1 VERRKGPFPCFNL
14 AQTPRLLLH
23 PLSIYA
29 SIKNMTNL
37 MIKKINS
44 GLKFLLSDIHKRYH
58 LNLVSDTLFKHMQE
72 FVLRKGK
79 RIRPLLF
86 LLAYKGYSRRTRI
99 NEKKLFASSAAIE
112 LLHDFMLIHDDVI
125 DNSDVRRGKPTLHR
139 LFEKKIKINPK
150 EAIGAKLAIVAGDI
164 LYAVAI
170 EALLS
175 IDESPKRKEQALRQ
189 LVAAAAYT
197 GAGEF
202 LDVLSS
208 LRPLEKMTQKDVFLN
223 YTLKTA
229 RYTFECPLLMGA
241 TLAGADQKEIRKLSS
256 LGLAA
261 GQAFQLYD
269 DFLDLFGT
277 EKIIGKPILTDLNES
292 KKTLLVFKAYRR
304 LGKKQKKLLI
314 LLLNKK
320 NKKRSDLKV
329 FRDLIVQSG
338 SYQDCQSTLERL
350 QRKATRLI
358 SELKIRKRE
367 KDVLKNLITNISAS
381 MPSFKISS

>member
-1 VERRKGPFPCFNL
+1 
-14 AQTPRLLLH
+14 
-23 PLSIYA
+23 
-29 SIKNMTNL
+29 

-44 GLKFLLSDIHKRYH
+44 SLKILLKDIHKRYH

-79 RIRPLLF
+79 RVRPLLF
-86 LLAYKGYSRRTRI
+86 ILAYTGYSQRSRI
-99 NEKKLFASSAAIE
+99 NEEKLYSSSVAIE

-125 DNSDVRRGKPTLHR
+125 DNSDLRRGKPTLHR
-139 LFEKKIKINPK
+139 LFETKIKMEPTRANARGFFKAECPSGHNHPRLGRRDFRPRGINPK
-150 EAIGAKLAIVAGDI
+150 GTIGPKLAIIAGDI

-170 EALLS
+170 KALLS
-175 IDESPKRKEQALRQ
+175 IDEDPKRKEQALHQ

-202 LDVLSS
+202 LDVISS
-208 LRPLEKMTQKDVFLN
+208 HRPLEKLTQKEIFLN

-229 RYTFECPLLMGA
+229 RYTFECPLIMGA
-241 TLAGADQKEIRKLSS
+241 TLAGADQKEVKKLSS
-256 LGLAA
+256 LALAA

-277 EKIIGKPILTDLNES
+277 EKVIGKPILTDLNES
-292 KKTLLVFKAYRR
+292 KKTLLVFRAYQK
-304 LGKKQKKLLI
+304 LGKKQKKLLKI
-314 LLLNKK
+314 LLTKK
-320 NKKRSDLKV
+320 NKKRSDLEC

-338 SYQDCQSTLERL
+338 SYQDCQATLVRL

-358 SELKIRKRE
+358 SELKIRE
-367 KDVLKNLITNISAS
+367 KEKNILKNLITNISSS
-381 MPSFKISS
+381 MPSFKIPS